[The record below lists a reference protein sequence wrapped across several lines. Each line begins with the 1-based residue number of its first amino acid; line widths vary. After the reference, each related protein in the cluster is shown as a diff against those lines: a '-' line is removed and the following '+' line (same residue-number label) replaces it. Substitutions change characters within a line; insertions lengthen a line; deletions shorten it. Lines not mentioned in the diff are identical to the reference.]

1 MICLN
6 LFEIYL
12 DFSERSEDLSMTERV
27 PEDVRI
33 SFKMKTINTIKTTA
47 SAPQL
52 TGRECLN
59 STYCIYCFPF

>member
-6 LFEIYL
+6 LFEISL
-12 DFSERSEDLSMTERV
+12 DFSERSEDLSTTERV

-52 TGRECLN
+52 TGRGCHY
-59 STYCIYCFPF
+59 STYCIYCFSF

>member
-6 LFEIYL
+6 LFEICL
-12 DFSERSEDLSMTERV
+12 DFSERSEEPSTAGSV
-27 PEDVRI
+27 PEVIRN

-52 TGRECLN
+52 TGRGCLY

>member
-27 PEDVRI
+27 PEVIRN
-33 SFKMKTINTIKTTA
+33 SFKMKTINTIKTIA
-47 SAPQL
+47 SAP
-52 TGRECLN
+52 LN
-59 STYCIYCFPF
+59 DRMRMPQ